1 VKKSWW
7 RKQADLDEHQK
18 RVVDLPTDG
27 KYLLTG
33 PPGSGKTN
41 LLLLRAMY
49 LSSASLKDVIF
60 LTVGRTLKEFI
71 ATGVGAKGLLGTEQ
85 IDTYRTWVMRFLAE
99 HSPQFM
105 NTKPVGDYDDTQAL
119 YVAELDRVTQSMPP
133 LYDAIVVDEVQDL
146 LERELV
152 CLTRLSSRLMVAG
165 DIRQQIYSGGK
176 GVDAALVLGFE
187 HVRLRYHYRIGRRI
201 CEVADSVYPPVP
213 VTDSLSQTCN
223 YDEKEF
229 ASSVQLT
236 SASSLE
242 EQVELAL
249 QEIRVQ
255 LSAFPGESIGI
266 FVPKNKQID
275 QIRDQLLESDLGS
288 LVAVHESKQ
297 GASRGFDESRRI
309 YVMTVYSAKG
319 TEFRAVHV
327 LAAEGLRGRAGTRK
341 LVFTAF
347 TRAKTSLSV
356 YYTGKVQGFIASAF
370 AKPTT
375 PTLEELFE

>member
-1 VKKSWW
+1 MKTSWW
-7 RKQADLDEHQK
+7 RQQADLDDHQK
-18 RVVDLPTDG
+18 GVIDLLADG

-49 LSSASLKDVIF
+49 LSGSGLKDVIF
-60 LTVGRTLKEFI
+60 LTVGRTLREFI
-71 ATGVGAKGLLGTEQ
+71 ATGVSAKGLLSTEQ
-85 IDTYRTWVMRFLAE
+85 IFTYRAWVMRFLAE
-99 HSPQFM
+99 HSPKFM
-105 NTKPVGDYDDTQAL
+105 RSKPVGSYEDTREPYAQ
-119 YVAELDRVTQSMPP
+119 ELDRVTQTMPP

-146 LERELV
+146 WDPELACV
-152 CLTRLSSRLMVAG
+152 ARLADRLMVAG
-165 DIRQQIYSGGK
+165 DMRQQIYGGGE
-176 GVDAALVLGFE
+176 GVDAALRLGFK

-201 CEVADSVYPPVP
+201 CEVADSVFPPP
-213 VTDSLSQTCN
+213 RGTDPLSQTCN
-223 YDEKEF
+223 YNEKVF
-229 ASSVQLT
+229 SSSAQLRAAAT
-236 SASSLE
+236 LQ

-255 LSAFPGESIGI
+255 LSAYPGESIGI
-266 FVPKNKQID
+266 FVPKNKHID
-275 QIRDQLLESDLGS
+275 EIRDQLLGSDVGNLI
-288 LVAVHESKQ
+288 AIHESRQ
-297 GASRGFDESRRI
+297 GASRAFDETRRI
-309 YVMTVYSAKG
+309 YVMTVHSAKG

-327 LAAEGLRGRAGTRK
+327 LAAEALKGRK

-356 YYTGKVQGFIASAF
+356 YYSGKVSGFIASAF